1 MLAALGS
8 EIVFP
13 SLAPIYIEASCPS
26 ELPPY
31 EPNVSS
37 SNRFQN
43 HIPSPDR
50 RRDFFWNC
58 FYAPAFIH
66 SAAEK
71 KKTLSVW
78 FYKRTWVEL
87 EFLAGEGLDQRSGKE
102 GRACLVGIHKT
113 NCRGVWKMGQWQYS
127 SFEHSLN
134 IESSFLRFSSPPPA
148 ALGVITEAL
157 KILHTRSRVSRVD
170 TV

>member
-71 KKTLSVW
+71 KKLLVFGFISELGSSWSSWQGKVW
-78 FYKRTWVEL
+78 TK
-87 EFLAGEGLDQRSGKE
+87 DQERKE
-102 GRACLVGIHKT
+102 GPASSEYIKQIVGVYEKWANGNIAA
-113 NCRGVWKMGQWQYS
+113 
-127 SFEHSLN
+127 LN
-134 IESSFLRFSSPPPA
+134 IL
-148 ALGVITEAL
+148 
-157 KILHTRSRVSRVD
+157 
-170 TV
+170 